1 MFQNYFQ
8 VAIRNLINNKLYSA
22 INIIGLAV
30 GLAACIMIALF
41 VQYEFSYDKHWA
53 KSGNLY
59 RLHTTFN
66 LPGREPMKTTRS
78 PGPAKAAF
86 DKYFADE
93 VVASARIR
101 SLNPVLRYKDRV
113 ASEQIHWADPE
124 TADLFDLRVIAGDF
138 ATALADKA
146 SLAVDQSFAKRYFGD
161 EDPIGKIVT
170 LNQYEIERDYKITA
184 VFEDLP
190 HNTVLDIQAFVRIDE
205 ADFENQSWEF
215 AQWYSTNAYLFYE
228 LKEGVNVA
236 DVDARMANFLD
247 NALKI
252 DPDAGAFSKASDFMA
267 MHSQA
272 LTDIQLNPEGRN
284 GSEMKPTG
292 SMTNVAIFIAIAALI
307 LLIACINFMN
317 LATARSTQRAREVA
331 LRKVLGAHRGQLI
344 AQFLGESILLALIGL
359 CLGIVLVE
367 LMIGPFGDFVSKDL
381 MLDYADGLT
390 MSILVGLVAFVGAIG
405 GVYPAL
411 VLSGF
416 LPAHVLKANKSA
428 ETSGSAALRNILVIA
443 QFSISIGLIIATSAV
458 YGQRLYATSKDP
470 GFEKENILVVHNLGR
485 TDMQGKGETLR
496 QRVMQIPG
504 VTKTSLA
511 ADTPA
516 NGNESNSNLIREGD
530 DPSQSMLIGRQLI
543 DYDFFDLYGVDVI
556 AGRVYSRDHETDGT
570 PSAEGVSEDQL
581 LSGTLVINQA
591 AVRRLGYASAA
602 EAVGQRVM
610 MGLSQSR
617 EAAMEIIGVIR
628 DMQFQ
633 SLRRPMRPEMY
644 QLRPTDVRNLSVKF
658 EGDATVILTQVEAI
672 WSEMAPTVPFRHTFI
687 DDRLMEEFAQEE
699 QQSILFAIFAS
710 LAIVIACLGLYGLA
724 SFTAERRTKE
734 IGIRKVMG
742 ASVND
747 IVRLLIWQ
755 FSKPVLIANLIAWPV
770 VVYGLMTWLETFPYR
785 IEIWWLGLFCV
796 ASGVIALS
804 IAWATVGGNAAK
816 VARTNPI
823 KALRYE

>member
-1 MFQNYFQ
+1 MFQNYVQ
-8 VAIRNLINNKLYSA
+8 VAIRNLINNKLYGA

-41 VQYEFSYDKHWA
+41 VQYEFSYDKQWA
-53 KSGNLY
+53 KSDSLY

-86 DKYFADE
+86 DRYFVNE

-101 SLNPVLRYKDRV
+101 SLNPVIRYKGQV
-113 ASEQIHWADPE
+113 ASEQIHWTDPE
-124 TADLFDLRVIAGDF
+124 TAELFDLKIVAGNF
-138 ATALADKA
+138 AEALGDNA
-146 SLAVDQSFAKRYFGD
+146 SLAVDQSFATRYFGA
-161 EDPIGKIVT
+161 ENPIGKVVT

-190 HNTVLDIQAFVRIDE
+190 DNTILDIQAFVRIDE

-236 DVDARMANFLD
+236 DIDARMPNFLD
-247 NALKI
+247 NSLEI
-252 DPDAGAFSKASDFMA
+252 DPDAGAFSKASDFMELY
-267 MHSQA
+267 SQA
-272 LTDIQLNPEGRN
+272 LTDIQLNPQGRN

-292 SMTNVAIFIAIAALI
+292 SMTNVIIFVAIAGLI
-307 LLIACINFMN
+307 LMIACINFMN
-317 LATARSTQRAREVA
+317 LATAKSTQRAREVA

-344 AQFLGESILLALIGL
+344 AQFMGESILLALIGL

-367 LMIGPFGDFVSKDL
+367 LMITPFGDFIGKAL
-381 MLDYADGLT
+381 TIDYTDGLT
-390 MSILVGLVAFVGAIG
+390 MGILVGLVAFVGMIG

-485 TDMQGKGETLR
+485 TDMQGKGEILR
-496 QRVMQIPG
+496 QRLAQIPG

-516 NGNESNSNLIREGD
+516 NGNESNSNVTKEGD
-530 DPSQSMLIGRQLI
+530 DPSLTMLIGRQSI
-543 DYDFFDLYGVDVI
+543 DYDFFDLYDVDVI
-556 AGRVYSRDHETDGT
+556 AGRVYSRDRETDGI
-570 PSAEGVSEDQL
+570 PSAEGVPEEQL
-581 LSGTLVINQA
+581 LSGTLVINEA

-602 EAVGQRVM
+602 EAVGQRLM
-610 MGLSQSR
+610 MGVSQGR

-633 SLRRPMRPEMY
+633 SLRRPMRAEMY
-644 QLRPTDVRNLSVKF
+644 QLRPADVRNLSVKF
-658 EGDATVILTQVEAI
+658 EGDAAPILAQIEAI
-672 WSEMAPTVPFRHTFI
+672 WSEMAPTVPYRHTFI
-687 DDRLMEEFAQEE
+687 DDRLKEEFAQEE
-699 QQSILFAIFAS
+699 QQSVLLAVFAS
-710 LAIVIACLGLYGLA
+710 LAILIACLGLYGLA

-742 ASVND
+742 ASVID

-755 FSKPVLIANLIAWPV
+755 FSKPVLIANIIAWPV

-785 IEIWWLGLFCV
+785 IEIWWLGIFCV
-796 ASGVIALS
+796 ASGIIALS